1 MEHLISLE
9 PGKYYHIY
17 NRGIAGANVFLEDR
31 NYAYFMSLYTKH
43 VAPLAATYAYV
54 LLRNHFHL
62 FIRVLEPRETF
73 EVSETSKVLSATQA
87 FSNFF
92 NAYAKAINKTY
103 GRTGSLFAH
112 RFRRIEIDSEL
123 YGMRLVHYIHFNPQ
137 KHGFVA
143 DFREY
148 PYSSYPALVSS
159 AATKLQRDE
168 VLEWFGGRTGFVG
181 VHQTL
186 ADEKEIWHLIM
197 EPD

>member
-123 YGMRLVHYIHFNPQ
+123 YGMR
-137 KHGFVA
+137 
-143 DFREY
+143 
-148 PYSSYPALVSS
+148 
-159 AATKLQRDE
+159 
-168 VLEWFGGRTGFVG
+168 
-181 VHQTL
+181 
-186 ADEKEIWHLIM
+186 
-197 EPD
+197 